1 MSFFHR
7 DKFLVDEMEIS
18 CYTAISEKDVKGPY
32 QSFIAHD
39 KIEVNP

>member
-18 CYTAISEKDVKGPY
+18 CYTAISEKDFRGPY
-32 QSFIAHD
+32 MLFIAHD
-39 KIEVNP
+39 NSR

>member
-18 CYTAISEKDVKGPY
+18 CYTTISEKDFKGSY
-32 QSFIAHD
+32 LLFIAHD
-39 KIEVNP
+39 KSR

>member
-7 DKFLVDEMEIS
+7 DKFLVDKMEIS

-32 QSFIAHD
+32 LLFIVHD
-39 KIEVNP
+39 K